1 MNHWLIRRALTGD
14 AIGIIKVPEH
24 VDIWLTFHPYMPHDG
39 IVIYPISEAEYTSY
53 EALELFPIYK
63 TTSRGKHL
71 TDHVDIYDP
80 GHYYEGEPSE
90 YGGTIPIIRL
100 RRPDR
105 LS

>member
-1 MNHWLIRRALTGD
+1 MNYFLIRRTLTRD

-24 VDIWLTFHPYMPHDG
+24 VDIWLTFHPYMPYEG
-39 IVIYPISEAEYTSY
+39 IVIFPISEAQYTSY

-63 TTSRGKHL
+63 LTSRGHPL

-80 GHYYEGEPSE
+80 GHYYEGEPSD
-90 YGGTIPIIRL
+90 GGTHTPIIRL
-100 RRPDR
+100 YRPDR